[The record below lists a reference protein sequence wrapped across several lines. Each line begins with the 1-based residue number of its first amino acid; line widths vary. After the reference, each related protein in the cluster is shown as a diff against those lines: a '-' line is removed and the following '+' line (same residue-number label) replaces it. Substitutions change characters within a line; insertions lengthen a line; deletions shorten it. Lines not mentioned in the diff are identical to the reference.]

1 MPKRQISVQTRGFE
15 VSTLYSSRVAA
26 GFRSIPEMSVRFLP
40 LKVAVDGRHRTQT
53 IDQGKEHFPRLRH
66 RFKTWQTTLEQPFQQ

>member
-1 MPKRQISVQTRGFE
+1 MPKLQISVQTRGFA
-15 VSTLYSSRVAA
+15 VSILYSSRVAA

-40 LKVAVDGRHRTQT
+40 LKVAVDRRHRTQT
-53 IDQGKEHFPRLRH
+53 IEHFLRLRH